1 VARPGRRRKELPLVE
16 HRNEVV
22 LAGRLKDVAKL
33 KVLPS
38 GDEIV
43 TWRLIVA
50 RPRPLAT
57 RQSTDW
63 VDCVAFGARVRR
75 AALGWQI
82 DDVIEVNGA
91 LRRRFWRGAG
101 GLTNRCE
108 IDVSGA
114 ANLTTAGRGTARSTT
129 AGPKKRSAAATA
141 RRSVVGKRTDE

>member
-1 VARPGRRRKELPLVE
+1 VE

-22 LAGRLKDVAKL
+22 VAGRLKAPPKS

-38 GDEIV
+38 GDQIV

-50 RPRPLAT
+50 RPKSRAS

-75 AALGWQI
+75 AAMSWEV

-91 LRRRFWRGAG
+91 LRRRFWRGAN
-101 GLTNRCE
+101 GLTSGCE
-108 IDVSGA
+108 IDVV
-114 ANLTTAGRGTARSTT
+114 R
-129 AGPKKRSAAATA
+129 AT
-141 RRSVVGKRTDE
+141 RLSPPG